1 MSSSFIRKPKYIL
14 YAAAAIVV
22 LVTGGIVTATLIV
35 GQARPTYESLSV
47 LYATSYNDAPD
58 KIFLKV
64 NDYNVNYREYA
75 EIKAKATV
83 GLANHKTQIQQA
95 ISLADW
101 TPPEG
106 AERDEP
112 LRPLPQFMMTAQ
124 FKDMVAVL
132 DKHGPDVSALA
143 ALIFRYAQYS
153 TAVEQGFAVDEAAL
167 ATEVA
172 GTRRIYEQ
180 NVAVTQGGQYGEFK
194 GYIDV
199 LGADV
204 YWGEFFPR
212 ELRMI
217 MTINAWRNSALQAGL
232 EENEYDEKKTKQIRL
247 MLADE
252 VLGKVRVQVIDDS
265 DLKAASAQAMTYSRE
280 YNAVMLAPSY

>member
-1 MSSSFIRKPKYIL
+1 MPSTRTESSLNRHQRRLPPDHVYTHID
-14 YAAAAIVV
+14 
-22 LVTGGIVTATLIV
+22 VT
-35 GQARPTYESLSV
+35 S
-47 LYATSYNDAPD
+47 
-58 KIFLKV
+58 
-64 NDYNVNYREYA
+64 
-75 EIKAKATV
+75 
-83 GLANHKTQIQQA
+83 
-95 ISLADW
+95 
-101 TPPEG
+101 
-106 AERDEP
+106 
-112 LRPLPQFMMTAQ
+112 
-124 FKDMVAVL
+124 KDMVTVL

-172 GTRRIYEQ
+172 ETRTLYEQ
-180 NVAVTQGGQYGEFK
+180 NIGSTQGGQYGEFK

-204 YWGEFFPR
+204 YWGEFFPH

-217 MTINAWRNSALQAGL
+217 MTINTWRNSALQAGL
-232 EENEYDEKKTKQIRL
+232 GEIEYDEKKVKHIRL

-252 VLGKVRVQVIDDS
+252 VLGKVRVQVMDNS
-265 DLKAASAQAMTYSRE
+265 DLKATPAQAMTYSRE